1 MRDREGSISEVEKPE
16 KKTMRSSIDG
26 DRAMTS
32 IEMRTSRVGDI
43 VRFQ

>member
-1 MRDREGSISEVEKPE
+1 MRDGEGSISGVEKPYLLA
-16 KKTMRSSIDG
+16 MRSSIDS

-32 IEMRTSRVGDI
+32 IEMRTSGVGDI